1 MNIIKKMAEIGP
13 FRKPTFMYS
22 YPSYLSR
29 EDATRWLK
37 KLLDGSVAGLEV
49 FLNEKEVKIQLV
61 NTIPSFSSAHE
72 QKEPLL
78 LTDSPLSQITDIE
91 SFEFYLKKPSI
102 YSITQDNMGSWLN
115 SVESI
120 NGEAWIQVLFQ
131 KERNAKWKGLLRQQ
145 YDDYLKGISYPSMLA
160 PVRSLQLKIAEIS
173 HNITITIPTIPS
185 FEERKNQTVY
195 RFLIRGYVRGEEI
208 DRKIF
213 IEDLLESLNRQCKEN
228 EWGVSC
234 KKEVNKERIE
244 KWSSLKAPYLRHIH
258 PFIVESELVSLLP
271 CTSKIKTTQV
281 IQQDKRVTNK
291 ANIIPIFQ
299 FLPFNTL
306 QQEPLL
312 LDHFE
317 QELNGSLEKLGV
329 IKEEGLKIIGF
340 EQGPTLI
347 RLNIMLPKGIRLS
360 DLQKAIIDWQTEL
373 GITDLLVLQGK
384 EKGSGTLTLPRK
396 NRQAVYLRNLVDTKE
411 FKDFSK
417 DKVLPFVVGA
427 TETGEPYYDDITRV
441 KHLLVAGTT
450 GSGKS
455 IWLLQFI
462 LTLLIWV
469 PPEQLMMYLI
479 DPKRVEF
486 PGFSKFKNVKVYTE
500 VEEAKQLLVKLI
512 DLMEKRYELFGK
524 EGVRNI
530 AQYNRKVKDA
540 PIPYVIAVIDEFS
553 DFLMQ
558 DKENGTVEDSIIRL
572 AQKARACGIHLIIT
586 TQRPS
591 VDVVTGLIKANLP
604 SRVVFKCS
612 GRNDYST
619 VLDQKPSFNLLG
631 NGDGAC
637 LLEGK
642 VLTRFQG
649 PLIAGTEEE
658 MDSIIETYG
667 KSQSG
672 SAPLLL
678 DIHSQSNEVNTSVP
692 LDELKRY
699 IAFTGETRITHLR
712 KHMKMRMNDV
722 KDLMQVLVEE
732 GWLEAP
738 KNRNSGYKLI
748 ISDQERESF
757 LSANS
762 KEDEK

>member
-13 FRKPTFMYS
+13 FRKPAFIYS
-22 YPSYLSR
+22 YPPCLSR
-29 EDATRWLK
+29 DDARRWLK
-37 KLLDGSVAGLEV
+37 KLSNGSVAGLEV
-49 FLNEKEVKIQLV
+49 LLNQTEVKIQLM
-61 NTIPSFSSAHE
+61 NTIPSFNSSHE
-72 QKEPLL
+72 QKKLL
-78 LTDSPLSQITDIE
+78 LSDSPLSQVTDIE
-91 SFEFYLKKPSI
+91 SFEFYLIKPSI
-102 YSITQDNMGSWLN
+102 YSITQENMESWLS
-115 SVESI
+115 SVDFI

-131 KERNAKWKGLLRQQ
+131 KDRNDKWKSLLRQQ

-173 HNITITIPTIPS
+173 HNIPISIPTIPS

-208 DRKIF
+208 DRKVF

-228 EWGVSC
+228 EWEVRR
-234 KKEVNKERIE
+234 KKEGNKERIE

-281 IQQDKRVTNK
+281 IQQEKTVTK
-291 ANIIPIFQ
+291 KENIIPIFQ
-299 FLPFNTL
+299 FLPFGTL

-360 DLQKAIIDWQTEL
+360 DLQKVLMDWQTEL

-384 EKGSGTLTLPRK
+384 EKGTGTLTLPRK
-396 NRQAVYLRNLVDTKE
+396 NRQAVYLRNLIDTRE
-411 FKDFSK
+411 FKNFSK
-417 DKVLPFVVGA
+417 DKILPFVVGA
-427 TETGEPYYDDITRV
+427 TETGEPYYDDLTRV

-500 VEEAKQLLVKLI
+500 IEEAKQLLVKLI

-558 DKENGTVEDSIIRL
+558 DKENGTVEDCIIRL

-658 MDSIIETYG
+658 MDAIIETYG
-667 KSQSG
+667 KNQSG

-678 DIHSQSNEVNTSVP
+678 DIHSQSKEVNTSGP

-738 KNRNSGYKLI
+738 KNRNSGYKLVK
-748 ISDQERESF
+748 SDQERESF